1 MFALIPG
8 IVYFIRDKLKVPKH
22 NTLEV
27 GECGVITPNEIFRI
41 HTIDIVYNLK
51 CITTRFP

>member
-8 IVYFIRDKLKVPKH
+8 IVYFIRDKLKLQKH

-27 GECGVITPNEIFRI
+27 GECDVILQNAIFRI
-41 HTIDIVYNLK
+41 RTIDIVYNLK
-51 CITTRFP
+51 CITTCFP